1 MDIGANTEITLL
13 RKLYINFQIK
23 KLTRSRFLKIYF
35 KIRSQKKRILKHS
48 NRKKGN

>member
-1 MDIGANTEITLL
+1 MDIGANTEITLP

-35 KIRSQKKRILKHS
+35 KIRS
-48 NRKKGN
+48 RKKTYFKTFK